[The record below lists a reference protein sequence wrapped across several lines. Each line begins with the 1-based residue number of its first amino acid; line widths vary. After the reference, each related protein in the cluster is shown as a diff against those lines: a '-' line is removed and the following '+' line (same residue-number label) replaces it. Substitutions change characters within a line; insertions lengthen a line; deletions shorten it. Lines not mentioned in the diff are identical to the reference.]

1 MKYINKSL
9 SLINNSLIKNINPKY
24 SQSQKKQFGTF
35 SISPNNI
42 TINKIF
48 KKKNKSR
55 NIDISGKYVK
65 NPEEDNARAKKIVF
79 KKEIKPSNIKS
90 NIPKIYF
97 FYFSKNQ
104 LDSFNNSIN
113 NNYQMNQNYSKDS

>member
-1 MKYINKSL
+1 MKYINKSK
-9 SLINNSLIKNINPKY
+9 SLIRNSLIKNINPKY
-24 SQSQKKQFGTF
+24 SQSQKKQFRTF

-42 TINKIF
+42 AINKIF

-65 NPEEDNARAKKIVF
+65 NLEDNKPRAKKIVF

-90 NIPKIYF
+90 NVPKIYF

-113 NNYQMNQNYSKDS
+113 NNYQMNQYYSKES

>member
-1 MKYINKSL
+1 M
-9 SLINNSLIKNINPKY
+9 IKNINPKY
-24 SQSQKKQFGTF
+24 SQSQKKQFRKF

-48 KKKNKSR
+48 KKKKKSR

-65 NPEEDNARAKKIVF
+65 NLEENNARAKKIVF